1 VTRSKSTFAFSEE
14 LPQSPNKIRRMTF
27 FTSPHPGVDIPGQD
41 YYASGRPSASFFPNL
56 IGEAYSMDP
65 KGITPVQVPGSNSVC
80 YICGPQ
86 SFEEDVRSFLKDYR
100 VADQNIRS
108 ESFSAPGSSPDT
120 AADGTVSDGDNNPQN
135 FIGDA
140 TVRLTK
146 SKRDA
151 TWKSE
156 ENCSILELA
165 EKAGLTSSYGCRAGA
180 CGSCTARLVSGRVNE
195 GSQLDRDNV
204 LLCSARPATAVVE
217 VEI

>member
-1 VTRSKSTFAFSEE
+1 
-14 LPQSPNKIRRMTF
+14 
-27 FTSPHPGVDIPGQD
+27 
-41 YYASGRPSASFFPNL
+41 
-56 IGEAYSMDP
+56 MDP

-151 TWKSE
+151 TWRSE

-165 EKAGLTSSYGCRAGA
+165 EKAGLTPSYGCRAGA
-180 CGSCTARLVSGRVNE
+180 CGSCTARLVSGRVNG